1 MKGQMSRAETE
12 NTVDRVVNEYRSMYK
27 VSKSP
32 PPLSSGGIVVV
43 TSCSIAHVG
52 GQVLLPKR
60 GKL

>member
-1 MKGQMSRAETE
+1 MSRAETE

-32 PPLSSGGIVVV
+32 PPPVFRRD
-43 TSCSIAHVG
+43 SCRYQLQSIAHVG